1 MTATYLITGATG
13 YQGGSTA
20 RQLLSNGHQVHA
32 FVRNPSSPAA
42 QNLAALG
49 AKLFQGDYS
58 DLPSIAAATKGVTGV
73 FLNTFPDFQHPDGEI
88 PQAQNFVTAA
98 REAGTVTT
106 FVVSTVFKSKEYLE
120 FTTAAAAGTSEFP
133 FLARYYKSKAGVE
146 DVVLASGIQNV
157 TILRPSTLGYQY
169 LSPYCSLYFPEYPE
183 EHFMAVSYAKGYRR
197 SHFDPEDVGK
207 FAAAAFLQ
215 PERFGGKTI
224 ELVSEALTFDE
235 IAGIIT
241 RVSGVEVEIR
251 YRSQEETKAL
261 VLSGKFP
268 VLETQI
274 IPRKL
279 DFENGVINLEDYGI
293 QLGTLEGFLKREKS
307 KLLDTL
313 GVKG

>member
-20 RQLLSNGHQVHA
+20 RRLLSSGYKVHA

-49 AKLFQGDYS
+49 AKIFQGDYS
-58 DLPSIAAATKGVTGV
+58 DLPSIAAATKGVSGV

-88 PQAQNFVTAA
+88 PQAQNFVSAA
-98 REAGTVTT
+98 REARTVTT
-106 FVVSTVFKSKEYLE
+106 FVVSTVFKSKEYRE
-120 FTTAAAAGTSEFP
+120 FTTAAGTAEFP

-146 DVVLASGIQNV
+146 DVVLASGIENV
-157 TILRPSTLGYQY
+157 TILRPSTLAYQY
-169 LSPYCSLYFPEYPE
+169 LSPYCLLYFPEYPK
-183 EHFMAVSYAKGYRR
+183 EHFMAVSYAREYRR

-215 PERFGGKTI
+215 PEKFGGRTI
-224 ELVSEALTFDE
+224 ELVNEALTFDE
-235 IAGIIT
+235 IAAIIT
-241 RVSGVEVEIR
+241 RVSGVKVEIK

-279 DFENGVINLEDYGI
+279 DFENGVINLEEYGI
-293 QLGTLEGFLKREKS
+293 QLGTLEGFLEREKS
-307 KLLDTL
+307 KLLETL